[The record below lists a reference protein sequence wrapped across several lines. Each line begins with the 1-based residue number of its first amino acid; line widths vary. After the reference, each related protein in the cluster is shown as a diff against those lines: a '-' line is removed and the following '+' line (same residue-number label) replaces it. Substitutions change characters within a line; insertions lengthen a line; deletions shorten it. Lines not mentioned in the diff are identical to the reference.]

1 MGLLQR
7 RQNPNLT
14 ITNNFFDSQTSFD
27 WLIVGLGNPGK
38 QYDFTRHNIGFMA
51 IDNFILNNEFGPL
64 VLKKDLQAQVSSC
77 YIVNKKILA
86 VKPQTFMN
94 QSGKSL
100 QKITQ
105 FYKISSQQIVIIYDD
120 FDLPFGSIRT
130 RFGGSSGG
138 HKGIES
144 IIKELNLE
152 NFNRIRIGIN
162 NNLAKKADSL
172 VLKKF
177 NQSEKEKLDLI
188 FNEANVLINE
198 LIFGNNNQITAQTI
212 NVFSK

>member
-14 ITNNFFDSQTSFD
+14 ITNNFFDNQTSFD

-51 IDNFILNNEFGPL
+51 LDNFMLNNEFSPF
-64 VLKKDLQAQVSSC
+64 VLKKDLQAEISSS
-77 YIVNKKILA
+77 YLVNKKILA

-94 QSGKSL
+94 ESGKSL

-105 FYKISSQQIVIIYDD
+105 FYKISSQQIIVIYDD
-120 FDLPFGSIRT
+120 FDLPFGSIRS
-130 RFGGSSGG
+130 RFSGSSGG
-138 HKGIES
+138 HKGIQS
-144 IIKELNLE
+144 IIQELNFE

-177 NQSEKEKLDLI
+177 NKTEKEKLESI
-188 FNEANVLINE
+188 FNETNVLINE
-198 LIFGNNNQITAQTI
+198 LIFGNNNEITAQTI
-212 NVFSK
+212 KVFS